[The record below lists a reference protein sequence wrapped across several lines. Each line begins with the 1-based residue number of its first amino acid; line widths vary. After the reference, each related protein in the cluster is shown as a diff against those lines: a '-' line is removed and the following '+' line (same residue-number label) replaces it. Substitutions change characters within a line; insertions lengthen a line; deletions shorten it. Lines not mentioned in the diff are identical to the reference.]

1 MRKDDLVKFV
11 QNEITFS
18 GAIAINL
25 PNAEIERIIDNET
38 RQIYDMDRE
47 ASVKKYAII
56 PHQLFYTPE
65 FRKTRTI
72 QFPDCVRFVT
82 KVEEMKARSMMWG
95 INDPD
100 ISMTRAMQADLW
112 MSPMGSDTVMYRT
125 IQWSSWDQM
134 RNFNLVDIQ
143 HSWNINE
150 HTLLFTGHDPKN
162 NVYIE
167 LYEKVPETDLWE
179 NPWVRKWICAK
190 CKKQVSKML
199 GVFTSNLIGGTQV
212 NANVYSDDA
221 DNDMQECKDF
231 WDKSNT
237 PDFFLCWP

>member
-1 MRKDDLVKFV
+1 MKKDDLVKFV

-18 GAIAINL
+18 GAIAINM
-25 PNAEIERIIDNET
+25 PNAEVERIIDNET
-38 RQIYDMDRE
+38 RQIYDMDRD
-47 ASVKKYAII
+47 STMKKYAVI
-56 PHQLFYTPE
+56 PKELFYTPE

-72 QFPDCVRFVT
+72 QFPDCVRFIT
-82 KVEEMKARSMMWG
+82 KVEEMKVRSMMWG

-100 ISMTRAMQADLW
+100 IAMSRAMQADLW
-112 MSPMGSDTVMYRT
+112 MTPMGTDTVMYRT

-143 HSWNINE
+143 HSWNPNT

-167 LYEKVPETDLWE
+167 LSEKVPETELWE
-179 NPWVRKWICAK
+179 NAWVRKWICAK

-199 GVFTSNLIGGTQV
+199 GVFTPTLIGNTQI
-212 NANVYSDDA
+212 NANVYSEDA
-221 DNDMQECKDF
+221 DNDIQECKDF
-231 WDKSNT
+231 WDKNNT
-237 PDFFLCWP
+237 ADWFICWP